1 MTQTDPE
8 SMLKRLL
15 NDTLDPGYE
24 EAAKRRAG
32 SSDPPAQA
40 GGWRARLAFALCLL
54 LIGALSTVVIA
65 QVRSS
70 APQREELRQA
80 LIEDIAA
87 QRAAGDLL
95 AARLVEVRDEAT
107 HAREELLTATSK
119 GQEALDELDRAESN
133 AGLTQ
138 VRGPGVA
145 VTLTD
150 APPPEDGG
158 DNLGRI
164 LDRDIQSVVNELW
177 AAGAEAI
184 AIDGQRLGP
193 RTSIRSAGQAILV
206 DFRPVT
212 NPYLIEAIGPAGM
225 FDDLLESSAG
235 RTLASY
241 VSAFG
246 LGLDVVQAQQLDL
259 PPGTGSSITLAQP
272 AQRFGI
278 LGSAAGRRHSAWRE
292 ER

>member
-1 MTQTDPE
+1 MAEPSPD
-8 SMLKRLL
+8 SLLRRLL

-24 EAAKRRAG
+24 EAAGRRTA
-32 SSDPPAQA
+32 SSATPGQDR
-40 GGWRARLAFALCLL
+40 GWSGRLVFAACLL
-54 LIGALSTVVIA
+54 LIGALSAIVIG

-80 LIEDIAA
+80 LIEDIAD
-87 QRAAGDLL
+87 QRGAGDLL
-95 AARLVEVRDEAT
+95 AQRLVEVRDQAT
-107 HAREELLTATSK
+107 RARQELLAATGL
-119 GQEALDELDRAESN
+119 GQATLDELGRAEN
-133 AGLTQ
+133 GAGLTAVQ
-138 VRGPGVA
+138 GPGLA

-177 AAGAEAI
+177 AAGAEAVS
-184 AIDGQRLGP
+184 IDGQRLGP
-193 RTSIRSAGQAILV
+193 TTSIRSAGQAILV

-212 NPYLIEAIGPAGM
+212 NPYVIEAIGPRDM
-225 FDDLLESSAG
+225 FDRLLESRAG

-246 LGLDVVQAQQLDL
+246 LGLDVVQQEQLNL
-259 PPGTGSSITLAQP
+259 LPGTGAVITQAEPVEPVRLV
-272 AQRFGI
+272 
-278 LGSAAGRRHSAWRE
+278 GSVGSHSRWRGN
-292 ER
+292 R

>member
-1 MTQTDPE
+1 MTDPQPG
-8 SMLKRLL
+8 SLLRRLL

-24 EAAKRRAG
+24 EAAGRRAQT
-32 SSDPPAQA
+32 SDAAVQDR
-40 GGWRARLAFALCLL
+40 GWSGRFVFAACLL
-54 LIGALSTVVIA
+54 VIGVLSAVVIV

-80 LIEDIAA
+80 LIEDIAD

-95 AARLVEVRDEAT
+95 AQRLVEVRDEAT
-107 HAREELLTATSK
+107 RAREELLAATSQ
-119 GQEALDELDRAESN
+119 GQDALDELNQAEN
-133 AGLTQ
+133 GAGLTA
-138 VRGPGVA
+138 VRGPGLA

-150 APPPEDGG
+150 APPPEDGS

-177 AAGAEAI
+177 AAGAEAVSV
-184 AIDGQRLGP
+184 DGQRLGP
-193 RTSIRSAGQAILV
+193 TTSIRSAGQAILV

-212 NPYLIEAIGPAGM
+212 NPYLIEAIGPRDM
-225 FDDLLESSAG
+225 FDTLLESSIG

-246 LGLDVVQAQQLDL
+246 LGLDVVQQEELNL
-259 PPGTGSSITLAQP
+259 LPGTGAVITQAEP
-272 AQRFGI
+272 AEPVRL
-278 LGSAAGRRHSAWRE
+278 LGSPGTHTHWRSK
-292 ER
+292 R

>member
-1 MTQTDPE
+1 MTDTGPE
-8 SMLKRLL
+8 PMLRKLL
-15 NDTLDPGYE
+15 SDTVDPGYE
-24 EAAKRRAG
+24 EAAQRRAAARG
-32 SSDPPAQA
+32 TTDETS
-40 GGWRARLAFALCLL
+40 GWSGRFAFAFCLL

-95 AARLVEVRDEAT
+95 ADRLVEVRDEAT
-107 HAREELLTATSK
+107 RAREELLTATSK
-119 GQEALDELDRAESN
+119 GQEALDDLDRAETG
-133 AGLTQ
+133 AGLTA
-138 VRGPGVA
+138 VRGPGLV

-164 LDRDIQSVVNELW
+164 LDRDIHSVVNELW

-193 RTSIRSAGQAILV
+193 TTSIRSAGQAILV

-212 NPYLIEAIGPAGM
+212 NPYVIEAIGPVSM
-225 FDDLLESSAG
+225 FNDLLESNAG

-246 LGLDVVQAQQLDL
+246 LGLDVVQSQQLDL

-272 AQRFGI
+272 AGL
-278 LGSAAGRRHSAWRE
+278 LGQGMAARRE
-292 ER
+292 GG